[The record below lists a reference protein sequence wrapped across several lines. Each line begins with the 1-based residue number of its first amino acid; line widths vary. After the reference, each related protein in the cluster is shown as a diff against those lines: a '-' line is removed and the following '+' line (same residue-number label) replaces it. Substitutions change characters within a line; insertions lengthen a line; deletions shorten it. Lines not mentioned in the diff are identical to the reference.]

1 MSPIVATV
9 SCMKRTPAT
18 AADFGLWRLATDLTE
33 TPLDRNAK
41 TATRDGRRTARAR
54 RPWILVAGIATAVL
68 AAVAGVGTFAL
79 DDGWRAATAA
89 CTGML
94 IVASGATLSFG
105 VGMVTFRRAS
115 RAIVAFTRAVW
126 WVSLVTAFAFG
137 ASGITAAAVSVT
149 AGMIESDAVAA
160 QDLANDYRVLALMCA
175 VLTPM
180 LALMCSS
187 AAQPL
192 VSTSRPRLWQQH
204 GAVSCWTA
212 SLTML
217 VATACL
223 VLLPLAPRL
232 QEWTSSF
239 DAAGLLI
246 GIALAL
252 ITAVFAWHIRSKER
266 LARERRDLLMLI
278 DDAVRACRTSSNAEP
293 ALVRLQEAVTIDPFR
308 SQSPAALPTTA
319 GSEIVQV
326 VTVLL
331 AAIRD
336 EPFPA
341 AWAGRTSMPGDV
353 GKRFR
358 AARELFETNP
368 EAIVH
373 AGAAVLRRCHGELLA
388 GRRVELT
395 ESRD

>member
-358 AARELFETNP
+358 AARELFEANP